1 MSLLFHKKTKKAI
14 QYIWIGLSI
23 LIILSMVIT
32 YTGLSRVSS
41 QVSQD
46 AQASAQPP
54 QQENQ
59 PVAAAATSTAS
70 STPTPVEKLPFKVAP
85 N

>member
-46 AQASAQPP
+46 TQTPQTQPP
-54 QQENQ
+54 VT
-59 PVAAAATSTAS
+59 PPTAATSNASGTA
-70 STPTPVEKLPFKVAP
+70 TTAVPQLPFRVSD
-85 N
+85 